1 MKSLEQFLK
10 DYLGQS
16 KGYPTD
22 DQYKG
27 ECLSIVK
34 LYIKECFGI
43 TPPSSGSGS
52 AYGYWINF
60 PNPLGEKFEK
70 VGNTD
75 TLIPQK
81 GWIVIW
87 KPWSTNQYGHIAIIK
102 DGNLN
107 TFNSYDQNWG
117 TRIFKEINHNYDNV
131 IGFLKPKESIISEM
145 TDVISELI
153 KANGL
158 VEGDIRWL
166 IDLKTNQT
174 VPNLEKKV
182 NELESSIKDLGEQIN
197 IINAKLGENEKDLVS
212 CQKELKIANQT
223 ISNISAELETA
234 NGEKSQY
241 KKWYEAKCDELKK
254 IDKMTAYQHIIYG
267 IKLLINKKQ

>member
-1 MKSLEQFLK
+1 MTLEEFIKKYNGTQVEVTGSTNAKFQCVDLANAYIRDVLDLPIIK
-10 DYLGQS
+10 WTNAQDF
-16 KGYPTD
+16 P
-22 DQYKG
+22 QY
-27 ECLSIVK
+27 CL
-34 LYIKECFGI
+34 
-43 TPPSSGSGS
+43 PPSYEYILNSPTG
-52 AYGYWINF
+52 F
-60 PNPLGEKFEK
+60 PL
-70 VGNTD
+70 
-75 TLIPQK
+75 K
-81 GWIVIW
+81 GDIVIW
-87 KPWSTNQYGHIAIIK
+87 SSKDNVGHIAICIE
-102 DGNLN
+102 DGNTKN
-107 TFNSYDQNWG
+107 FKSFDQNWSKPLYCTLETHIYTG
-117 TRIFKEINHNYDNV
+117 SNHQVAGWLRPKNV
-131 IGFLKPKESIISEM
+131 IIPEM